1 MIKKIILGT
10 LAGIVLIAA
19 GLALWLYMA
28 VNAGVDEQFAGSCDA
43 IDLAGSGE
51 DIQIDRQSGYAY
63 ISMLDRM
70 GVAQGADIEPGMVMR
85 LDLNDPA
92 RPVTPALV
100 DGPELHPHGLSLYR
114 DADGLLH
121 LFVINHPKD
130 RATGAERL
138 ERYIETAPGQ
148 FSHAETYSTPL
159 ITRANDMVAVGPRQF
174 YVAQDVDRRSGDTV
188 TDLVYFDGS
197 EYRVITSDIE
207 SGGGINVSADGTTL
221 YISETGG
228 KRIRVATRN
237 SDGTLASE
245 EFIQLDTSPDNIDV
259 AADGSLWVG
268 GHSNVVALA
277 MHFIAGSKAPS
288 QILRI
293 DTAAEPAAVDIVYM
307 NAGAE
312 ISAGSGG
319 ATLDDTLLIGSIT
332 ARKILAC
339 TMTDS

>member
-1 MIKKIILGT
+1 MLKKIIVGT
-10 LAGIVLIAA
+10 LAGIVIVSA

-28 VNAGVDEQFAGSCDA
+28 VNASVDEKFAGSCEA
-43 IDLAGSGE
+43 VPLAGSGE
-51 DIQIDRQSGYAY
+51 DIQIDRDAGYAY

-70 GVAQGADIEPGMVMR
+70 GVAQGNEIDPGMVMR

-92 RPVTPALV
+92 RPVVPAIS

-114 DADGLLH
+114 DSEGTLH

-130 RATGAERL
+130 RANGTERL
-138 ERYIETAPGQ
+138 ERYTQTAPGV
-148 FSHAETYSTPL
+148 FSHAETYESPL

-188 TDLVYFDGS
+188 TDLVYFDGND
-197 EYRVITSDIE
+197 YTVITGDIE
-207 SGGGINVSADGTTL
+207 SGGGINVSADGNTL

-228 KRIRVATRN
+228 KRIRVARRN
-237 SDGTLASE
+237 ADGSLAE
-245 EFIQLDTSPDNIDV
+245 ERFIQLDTSPDNIDI

-268 GHSNVVALA
+268 AHSNVVALA

-293 DTAAEPAAVDIVYM
+293 DATTEPAGIEEIYL
-307 NAGAE
+307 NAGGE

-319 ATLDDTLLIGSIT
+319 ATSGNNLLIGSIT

-339 TMTDS
+339 TMTES